1 MTLAFYGLK
10 NCDTCKKAMKALD
23 QAGVAF
29 NFKDIRSK
37 TPGPEQLLRWLATA
51 GEDRLVNKRSTTW
64 RNLDPAE
71 RNLENNEVVVSL
83 LSNHPTLIKR
93 PVIEDGD
100 EVYVGWSKSEE
111 KALLNKD
118 FS

>member
-29 NFKDIRSK
+29 NFKDVRSEP
-37 TPGPEQLLRWLATA
+37 PGPEQLLRWLAA
-51 GEDRLVNKRSTTW
+51 VGKDRLINKRSTTW
-64 RNLDPAE
+64 RSLDPAD
-71 RNLENNEVVVSL
+71 RNTEGDEDIVSL
-83 LSNHPTLIKR
+83 LGAYPTLIKR

-100 EVYVGWSKSEE
+100 EVYVGWGKSEE